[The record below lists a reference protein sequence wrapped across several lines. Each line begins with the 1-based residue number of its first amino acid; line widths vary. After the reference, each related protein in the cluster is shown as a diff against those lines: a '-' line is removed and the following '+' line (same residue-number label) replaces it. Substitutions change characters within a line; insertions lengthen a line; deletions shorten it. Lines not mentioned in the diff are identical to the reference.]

1 MFMYFAIKSKLSL
14 FAYRFIISHHK
25 RSIITNQVLDYYGIN
40 TGKESSSPQMLNRE
54 EEYEELLIT
63 RLKETII
70 FSDDYPDKFV
80 SFVNQNVASHNI
92 ENSLMNVQ
100 ALSQEEILC
109 FVKNALY
116 ILQLMDNNLF
126 DVEISSTMQDKQVKK
141 VNC

>member
-1 MFMYFAIKSKLSL
+1 
-14 FAYRFIISHHK
+14 
-25 RSIITNQVLDYYGIN
+25 
-40 TGKESSSPQMLNRE
+40 MLNRE

-141 VNC
+141 WIVKFCSNLWWYTKLVDQLNWWNLLSMRFKYSYIHF

>member
-1 MFMYFAIKSKLSL
+1 
-14 FAYRFIISHHK
+14 
-25 RSIITNQVLDYYGIN
+25 
-40 TGKESSSPQMLNRE
+40 MLNCE
-54 EEYEELLIT
+54 EEYVELLIT

>member
-1 MFMYFAIKSKLSL
+1 
-14 FAYRFIISHHK
+14 
-25 RSIITNQVLDYYGIN
+25 
-40 TGKESSSPQMLNRE
+40 MLNRE

-70 FSDDYPDKFV
+70 FSDDYPD
-80 SFVNQNVASHNI
+80 VASHNI
-92 ENSLMNVQ
+92 ENSFMNVQ